1 MSTLLCYSKN
11 MNKVKHVKDP
21 RCWEENEDYYLN
33 RRIVKAHTKDKVYY
47 YQRVDGII
55 VKTEVTLYQW
65 KELYETMIAAI
76 GGTSNAA
83 T

>member
-1 MSTLLCYSKN
+1 

-33 RRIVKAHTKDKVYY
+33 RIVKAHTKDKVYY

-55 VKTEVTLYQW
+55 VKTEVTLYI
-65 KELYETMIAAI
+65 KIYPDRVFRRENPRRDMFCKLPF
-76 GGTSNAA
+76 
-83 T
+83 